1 MMSAIDLMIKD
12 LTQILRD
19 RKSLMF
25 ILIMPIAFTLLFGFA
40 FGGYGAP
47 GDTRLPVVVGGD
59 AADPSYAAFTD
70 LVASST
76 VVRLVDPA
84 STEDQALRASV
95 RDGKVTAVIFIPAG
109 FLRAC
114 YDGSDPVLPCVVDVA
129 STNGTTAQDELA
141 NLSTRLMSAVRTAR
155 ATATIYTEVAPDPAP
170 GKAAAFTFDQFAQA
184 FETSVSAW
192 KTQPPTVTVTVSSK
206 LTEQQRNA
214 GGFAHTS
221 PSMMLQFSIAGLI
234 SAAGIVV
241 EERKSRT
248 LARLMTTRLSRS
260 GILLGHFLAM
270 FIQVFAQLSMLILF
284 AAAVLH
290 VQYLHAPLATLLV
303 TMCASAFV
311 AAIGLLIGVASRSE
325 EQAIAFSLVLMFV
338 LAGLGGAWVPLQ
350 FTGATFQRVAR
361 VTPGALIVDSY
372 ENVVQRGLG
381 VSSVL
386 MSCALLL
393 ACAAILAVLAA
404 LRFRRQSA

>member
-1 MMSAIDLMIKD
+1 MSALDLTIKD
-12 LTQILRD
+12 ITQILRD

-40 FGGYGAP
+40 FGGYSAP
-47 GDTRLPVVVGGD
+47 ADTRLPVVVAGD
-59 AADPSYAAFTD
+59 TADPAHAALVD
-70 LVASST
+70 LVESST
-76 VVRLVDPA
+76 VVHLATPA
-84 STEDQALRASV
+84 SMEDQALRASV
-95 RDGKVTAVIFIPAG
+95 RDGKVTAVVFIPAG

-114 YDGSDPVLPCVVDVA
+114 YDGTDPILPCVVDVA
-129 STNGTTAQDELA
+129 SSSGTTARNELA
-141 NLSTRLMSAVRTAR
+141 NLSTRLAGAVRTAR
-155 ATATIYTEVAPDPAP
+155 MTAAMYQELAPPP
-170 GKAAAFTFDQFAQA
+170 GSDKPSALTFEQFTDAFRNA
-184 FETSVSAW
+184 VSAW
-192 KTQPPTVTVTVSSK
+192 KAQPSTVAVTVSSK

-260 GILLGHFLAM
+260 GILLGHYLAI
-270 FIQVFAQLSMLILF
+270 FTQVFAQLAMLILF
-284 AAAVLH
+284 AAVILH

-303 TMCASAFV
+303 TICASAFV
-311 AAIGLLIGVASRSE
+311 AALGLLIGVASRSE
-325 EQAIAFSLVLMFV
+325 EQAIAFSLILMFI

-350 FTGATFQRVAR
+350 FTGTAFQRVAR
-361 VTPGALIVDSY
+361 ATPGAWIVDAY
-372 ENVVQRGLG
+372 ENVIQRGLG

-386 MSCALLL
+386 ISCALLL
-393 ACAAILAVLAA
+393 ACATGLAVLAA

>member
-1 MMSAIDLMIKD
+1 MSAFDLTIKD

-25 ILIMPIAFTLLFGFA
+25 ILIMPIAFTLMFGFV

-47 GDTRLPVVVGGD
+47 ADTRLPVVVAGD
-59 AADPSYAAFTD
+59 TGDPAHAALVD
-70 LVASST
+70 LVESST
-76 VVRLVDPA
+76 VTRVASPA

-95 RDGKVTAVIFIPAG
+95 RDGKVTAVVFIPDG
-109 FLRAC
+109 FLRTC
-114 YDGSDPVLPCVVDVA
+114 YDGTVPMLPCVVDVA
-129 STNGTTAQDELA
+129 SSGGTTARNELA
-141 NLSTRLMSAVRTAR
+141 NLSTRLVGAVRTAR
-155 ATATIYTEVAPDPAP
+155 MTAALYQDVAPPSGSDKPSALTFEQFTY
-170 GKAAAFTFDQFAQA
+170 AFQTA
-184 FETSVSAW
+184 VSAW
-192 KTQPPTVTVTVSSK
+192 KTQPTAVTVTVSSK

-221 PSMMLQFSIAGLI
+221 PSMMLQFSIAGLL

-260 GILLGHFLAM
+260 GILLGHYLAM
-270 FIQVFAQLSMLILF
+270 FTQVFAQLTMLILF
-284 AAAVLH
+284 AAIVLR
-290 VQYLHAPLATLLV
+290 VQYLHAPIATLLV
-303 TMCASAFV
+303 TTCASAFV
-311 AAIGLLIGVASRSE
+311 AALGLLIGVASRSE
-325 EQAIAFSLVLMFV
+325 EQGIAFSLIFMFV
-338 LAGLGGAWVPLQ
+338 LSGLGGAWVPLQ
-350 FTGATFQRVAR
+350 FTGAAFQKVAR
-361 VTPGALIVDSY
+361 ATPGSLIIDAY

-386 MSCALLL
+386 MPCALLL
-393 ACAAILAVLAA
+393 ACATGLAVLAV

>member
-1 MMSAIDLMIKD
+1 MSAFDLTIKD

-25 ILIMPIAFTLLFGFA
+25 ILIMPIAFTLMFGFV

-47 GDTRLPVVVGGD
+47 ADTRLPVVVAGD
-59 AADPSYAAFTD
+59 TDDPAHAALVD
-70 LVASST
+70 LVESST
-76 VVRLVDPA
+76 VVRVASPA
-84 STEDQALRASV
+84 SMEDQALRASV
-95 RDGKVTAVIFIPAG
+95 RDGKVTAVVFIPDG
-109 FLRAC
+109 FLRTC
-114 YDGSDPVLPCVVDVA
+114 YDGTVPMLPCVVDVA
-129 STNGTTAQDELA
+129 SSGGTTARNELA
-141 NLSTRLMSAVRTAR
+141 NLSTRLVGAVRIAR
-155 ATATIYTEVAPDPAP
+155 MTATVYQDVAPPSGSDKPSALTFEQFTY
-170 GKAAAFTFDQFAQA
+170 AFQTA
-184 FETSVSAW
+184 VSAW
-192 KTQPPTVTVTVSSK
+192 KTQPTTVTVTVSSK

-260 GILLGHFLAM
+260 GILLGHYLAM
-270 FIQVFAQLSMLILF
+270 FTQVFAQLTMLILF
-284 AAAVLH
+284 AAIVLR
-290 VQYLHAPLATLLV
+290 VQYLHAPIATLLV
-303 TMCASAFV
+303 TTCASAFV
-311 AAIGLLIGVASRSE
+311 AALGLLIGVASRSE
-325 EQAIAFSLVLMFV
+325 EQGIAFSLVFMFV
-338 LAGLGGAWVPLQ
+338 LSGLGGAWVPLQ
-350 FTGATFQRVAR
+350 FTGAAFQKVAR
-361 VTPGALIVDSY
+361 ATPGSLIIDAY

-386 MSCALLL
+386 MPCALLL
-393 ACAAILAVLAA
+393 ACATGLAVLAV

>member
-1 MMSAIDLMIKD
+1 MGAIDLMIKD
-12 LTQILRD
+12 LTQIVRD

-25 ILIMPIAFTLLFGFA
+25 ILIMPIAFTLMFGFV
-40 FGGYGAP
+40 FGGYAAP
-47 GDTRLPVVVGGD
+47 GDARLPVVVAGD
-59 AADPSYAAFTD
+59 AADPAHAAFTD

-84 STEDQALRASV
+84 SAEDQALRASV
-95 RDGKVTAVIFIPAG
+95 RDGKVTAVVFIPAG

-114 YDGSDPVLPCVVDVA
+114 YDGPDPVIPCIVDVA
-129 STNGTTAQDELA
+129 STSGTTASNELS
-141 NLSTRLMSAVRTAR
+141 NLSTRLASAVRTAR
-155 ATATIYTEVAPDPAP
+155 ATAATYQEVAAP
-170 GKAAAFTFDQFAQA
+170 GTSGKPSTLTFERFAEAFR
-184 FETSVSAW
+184 TSVSSW
-192 KTQPPTVTVTVSSK
+192 KTQPPAVTVTVSSK

-234 SAAGIVV
+234 GAAGIVV

-248 LARLMTTRLSRS
+248 LARLRTTRLSRS
-260 GILLGHFLAM
+260 GILLGHYLAM

-284 AAAVLH
+284 ATLVLH
-290 VQYLHAPLATLLV
+290 VQYMHAPLATLLV
-303 TMCASAFV
+303 TVCASAFV
-311 AAIGLLIGVASRSE
+311 AAIGLLIGVVSRSE
-325 EQAIAFSLVLMFV
+325 EVATAFSLILMFV

-350 FTGATFQRVAR
+350 FTGAAFQKVAR
-361 VTPGALIVDSY
+361 ATPGALIVDAY

-386 MSCALLL
+386 MSCSFLL
-393 ACAAILAVLAA
+393 ACASVLAVLAV
-404 LRFRRQSA
+404 LRFRRQSV

>member
-1 MMSAIDLMIKD
+1 MSAIDLTIKD
-12 LTQILRD
+12 LKQILRD

-25 ILIMPIAFTLLFGFA
+25 ILIMPVAFTLLFGFA

-47 GDTRLPVVVGGD
+47 ADTRLPVVVAGD
-59 AADPSYAAFTD
+59 AADPAHAAFVD

-76 VVRLVDPA
+76 VVHVADPA
-84 STEDQALRASV
+84 STEDQALRTSV
-95 RDGKVTAVIFIPAG
+95 RDGKVTAVVFIPAG

-114 YDGSDPVLPCVVDVA
+114 YDGTDPVLPCVVDVA
-129 STNGTTAQDELA
+129 SSSGTTARNELA
-141 NLSTRLMSAVRTAR
+141 NLSSRLTSAVRTAR
-155 ATATIYTEVAPDPAP
+155 ATAVIYREVATSSAS
-170 GKAAAFTFDQFAQA
+170 GKPSTLTFEQFTDAFRTA
-184 FETSVSAW
+184 VSAW
-192 KTQPPTVTVTVSSK
+192 KAQPPAVAVTISSK

-241 EERKSRT
+241 EERRSRT

-260 GILLGHFLAM
+260 GILLGHYLAM
-270 FIQVFAQLSMLILF
+270 FAQVFAQLFMLILF
-284 AAAVLH
+284 AAVVLR
-290 VQYLHAPLATLLV
+290 VQYLHSPLATLLV
-303 TMCASAFV
+303 TVCASAFV

-350 FTGATFQRVAR
+350 FTGTAFQKVAR
-361 VTPGALIVDSY
+361 ATPGAWIVDAY

-386 MSCALLL
+386 ISCALLL
-393 ACAAILAVLAA
+393 ACATGLAVLAA

>member
-1 MMSAIDLMIKD
+1 MSVLDLTTKD

-25 ILIMPIAFTLLFGFA
+25 ILIMPIVFTLMFGFA

-47 GDTRLPVVVGGD
+47 TDTRLPVVIAGD
-59 AADPSYAAFTD
+59 TADQAHAALVD
-70 LVASST
+70 LVESST
-76 VVRLVDPA
+76 VVRLATPA
-84 STEDQALRASV
+84 STEDQALRTSV
-95 RDGKVTAVIFIPAG
+95 RDGKVTAVVFIAAG

-114 YDGSDPVLPCVVDVA
+114 YDGTDPLLPCVVDVA
-129 STNGTTAQDELA
+129 SSSGTTARNELA
-141 NLSTRLMSAVRTAR
+141 NLSTRFVGAVRTAR
-155 ATATIYTEVAPDPAP
+155 MTATMYRDLAPSSGFDKRSTLTFEQFTEAFRN
-170 GKAAAFTFDQFAQA
+170 AA
-184 FETSVSAW
+184 SAW

-221 PSMMLQFSIAGLI
+221 PSMMLQFSIAGLMG
-234 SAAGIVV
+234 AAGIVV

-260 GILLGHFLAM
+260 GILLGHYLAM
-270 FIQVFAQLSMLILF
+270 FTQVFAQLSMLILF
-284 AAAVLH
+284 AAVALH

-303 TMCASAFV
+303 TICASAFM
-311 AAIGLLIGVASRSE
+311 AALGLLIGVASRSE
-325 EQAIAFSLVLMFV
+325 EQALAFSLILMFV
-338 LAGLGGAWVPLQ
+338 LAALGGAWVPLQ
-350 FTGATFQRVAR
+350 FTGAAFQKVAHA
-361 VTPGALIVDSY
+361 TPGALIVDAY

-381 VSSVL
+381 ISSVL
-386 MSCALLL
+386 ISCALLL
-393 ACAAILAVLAA
+393 TCATGLAVLAV

>member
-1 MMSAIDLMIKD
+1 MSAFDLTIKD
-12 LTQILRD
+12 LSQILRD

-25 ILIMPIAFTLLFGFA
+25 ILIMPIAFTLMFGFV

-47 GDTRLPVVVGGD
+47 ADTRLLVVVAGD
-59 AADPSYAAFTD
+59 TGDPAHAAFVD
-70 LVASST
+70 LVESST
-76 VVRLVDPA
+76 VVRVATPA
-84 STEDQALRASV
+84 SMDDQALRASV
-95 RDGKVTAVIFIPAG
+95 TDGKVTAVVFIPAG
-109 FLRAC
+109 FLRTC
-114 YDGSDPVLPCVVDVA
+114 YDGINPVLPCVVDVA
-129 STNGTTAQDELA
+129 STSGTIARNELG
-141 NLSTRLMSAVRTAR
+141 NLSTRLTSAVRTAR
-155 ATATIYTEVAPDPAP
+155 ATAAIYREVATPSASNKPSTLTFEQ
-170 GKAAAFTFDQFAQA
+170 FTYA
-184 FETSVSAW
+184 FETAVSAW
-192 KTQPPTVTVTVSSK
+192 KKQPQTVVVTVSSK

-260 GILLGHFLAM
+260 GILLGHYLAM
-270 FIQVFAQLSMLILF
+270 FVQVFAQLSMLILF
-284 AAAVLH
+284 AALVLR
-290 VQYLHAPLATLLV
+290 VQYMHAPFATLFV
-303 TMCASAFV
+303 TICASAFV

-325 EQAIAFSLVLMFV
+325 EQAIAFSLILMFV

-350 FTGATFQRVAR
+350 FTGAAFQRVAR
-361 VTPGALIVDSY
+361 ATPGALIVDAY

-386 MSCALLL
+386 WPCTLLL
-393 ACAAILAVLAA
+393 VCAIVLAALAA

>member
-1 MMSAIDLMIKD
+1 MSAIDLTIKD

-19 RKSLMF
+19 RKTLMF
-25 ILIMPIAFTLLFGFA
+25 ILIMPVVFTLVFGFA

-47 GDTRLPVVVGGD
+47 VDTRLPIVVAGD
-59 AADPSYAAFTD
+59 TSDRAYAAVVD
-70 LVASST
+70 LVTSST
-76 VVRLVDPA
+76 VVRLVTPA
-84 STEDQALRASV
+84 SMEDQILRASV
-95 RDGKVTAVIFIPAG
+95 RDGKVTAVLFIPAG

-114 YDGSDPVLPCVVDVA
+114 YDGTVPALPCVVDVA
-129 STNGTTAQDELA
+129 SSGGTTARNELA
-141 NLSTRLMSAVRTAR
+141 NLSARLVGAVRTAR
-155 ATATIYTEVAPDPAP
+155 LTATSYQELAPRSGFDEPSVL
-170 GKAAAFTFDQFAQA
+170 TFEQFAEA
-184 FETSVSAW
+184 FGDAVSAW
-192 KTQPPTVTVTVSSK
+192 SIQPTAITVTVSSK

-234 SAAGIVV
+234 GAAGIVV

-260 GILLGHFLAM
+260 GILLGHYLAM
-270 FIQVFAQLSMLILF
+270 FTQAFAQLTILILF
-284 AAAVLH
+284 ATVVLH

-303 TMCASAFV
+303 TTCASAFV
-311 AAIGLLIGVASRSE
+311 AALGLLIGVASRSE
-325 EQAIAFSLVLMFV
+325 EQGIAFSLIFMFV
-338 LAGLGGAWVPLQ
+338 ISGLGGAWVPLQ
-350 FTGATFQRVAR
+350 FTGAAFQKVAR
-361 VTPGALIVDSY
+361 ATPGSLIIDAY

-386 MSCALLL
+386 VPCAVLL
-393 ACAAILAVLAA
+393 ACAAGLVLLAV

>member
-1 MMSAIDLMIKD
+1 MSAFDLTIKD

-25 ILIMPIAFTLLFGFA
+25 ILIMPIAFTLMFGFV

-47 GDTRLPVVVGGD
+47 TDTRLPVVVAGD
-59 AADPSYAAFTD
+59 TGDPAHAAFVD
-70 LVASST
+70 LVESST
-76 VVRLVDPA
+76 VVRVVTPT

-95 RDGKVTAVIFIPAG
+95 RDDKVTAVVFIPAG
-109 FLRAC
+109 FLWAC
-114 YDGSDPVLPCVVDVA
+114 YDGTDPMLPCVVDVA
-129 STNGTTAQDELA
+129 SSSGTTARNELA
-141 NLSTRLMSAVRTAR
+141 NLSTRLVGAVRSAR
-155 ATATIYTEVAPDPAP
+155 MTATTYRDLALPSEFDESPALTFER
-170 GKAAAFTFDQFAQA
+170 FTGA
-184 FETSVSAW
+184 FEAAVSAW
-192 KTQPPTVTVTVSSK
+192 KAQPPTVAVTVSSK

-260 GILLGHFLAM
+260 GILLGHYLAM
-270 FIQVFAQLSMLILF
+270 FAQVFAQLAMLILF
-284 AAAVLH
+284 AAVALR
-290 VQYLHAPLATLLV
+290 VQYFHAPMATLFV
-303 TMCASAFV
+303 TICASAFV
-311 AAIGLLIGVASRSE
+311 AALGLLIGVASRSE
-325 EQAIAFSLVLMFV
+325 EQAVAFSLILMFV

-350 FTGATFQRVAR
+350 FTGAAFQKVAR
-361 VTPGALIVDSY
+361 ATPGSLIIDAY

-393 ACAAILAVLAA
+393 ACATGLAALAV

>member
-1 MMSAIDLMIKD
+1 MSAFNLTVKD

-19 RKSLMF
+19 RMSLMF
-25 ILIMPIAFTLLFGFA
+25 ILVMPIVFTLMFGFV

-47 GDTRLPVVVGGD
+47 ADTRLLVVVAGD
-59 AADPSYAAFTD
+59 TSDPSHAALVD
-70 LVASST
+70 LVDSST
-76 VVRLVDPA
+76 VVRVATPA
-84 STEDQALRASV
+84 SMEDQALRASV
-95 RDGKVTAVIFIPAG
+95 RDGKVAAVVFIPNG
-109 FLRAC
+109 FLQTC
-114 YDGSDPVLPCVVDVA
+114 YDGTVPMLPCVVDVA
-129 STNGTTAQDELA
+129 STGGTTAGNELA
-141 NLSTRLMSAVRTAR
+141 NLSTRLMGAVRTAR
-155 ATATIYTEVAPDPAP
+155 MTASVYRDAAP
-170 GKAAAFTFDQFAQA
+170 GPGSDRLLALTFEQFAYA
-184 FETSVSAW
+184 FQTAVSAW
-192 KTQPPTVTVTVSSK
+192 KVQPATVVVTVSSK

-234 SAAGIVV
+234 SAAGVIV

-260 GILLGHFLAM
+260 GILLGHYLAM
-270 FIQVFAQLSMLILF
+270 FTQVFVQLTMLILF

-303 TMCASAFV
+303 TTCASAFV
-311 AAIGLLIGVASRSE
+311 AALGLLIGVTSRSE
-325 EQAIAFSLVLMFV
+325 EQGIAFSLILMFV
-338 LAGLGGAWVPLQ
+338 ISGLGGAWVPLQ
-350 FTGATFQRVAR
+350 FTGAAFQKVAR
-361 VTPGALIVDSY
+361 ATPGSLIIDAY

-386 MSCALLL
+386 MPSALLL
-393 ACAAILAVLAA
+393 ACAAGLAVLAV

>member
-1 MMSAIDLMIKD
+1 MSAIDLTIKD

-25 ILIMPIAFTLLFGFA
+25 ILIMPIAFTLMFGFV

-47 GDTRLPVVVGGD
+47 ADTRLPVVVAGD
-59 AADPSYAAFTD
+59 TGDPAHAAFVD
-70 LVASST
+70 LVESST
-76 VVRLVDPA
+76 VVRVATPA

-95 RDGKVTAVIFIPAG
+95 RDGKVTAVIFIPDG

-114 YDGSDPVLPCVVDVA
+114 YAGTDPILPCVVDIA
-129 STNGTTAQDELA
+129 SSSGTTVRNELA
-141 NLSTRLMSAVRTAR
+141 NLSTRLVGAVRTAR
-155 ATATIYTEVAPDPAP
+155 MTAAVFGDLAPPSGSDKPSALTFEQFT
-170 GKAAAFTFDQFAQA
+170 GAFQTA
-184 FETSVSAW
+184 VSAW
-192 KTQPPTVTVTVSSK
+192 KAQPPTVAVTVSSK

-260 GILLGHFLAM
+260 GILMGHYLAM
-270 FIQVFAQLSMLILF
+270 FTQVFAQLAMLVLF
-284 AAAVLH
+284 AAVVLR

-303 TMCASAFV
+303 TTCASAFV
-311 AAIGLLIGVASRSE
+311 AALGLLIGVASRSE
-325 EQAIAFSLVLMFV
+325 EQAIAFSLIFMFV
-338 LAGLGGAWVPLQ
+338 LSGLGGAWVPLQ
-350 FTGATFQRVAR
+350 FTGAAFQKVAR
-361 VTPGALIVDSY
+361 ATPGALIIDAY

-393 ACAAILAVLAA
+393 ACAIGLAVLAV
-404 LRFRRQSA
+404 LRFRRQST

>member
-1 MMSAIDLMIKD
+1 MSAIDLMVKD
-12 LTQILRD
+12 LTQMLRD

-47 GDTRLPVVVGGD
+47 VDMRLPVMVAGD
-59 AADPSYAAFTD
+59 AADPAHAAFVD

-76 VVRLVDPA
+76 VVRVVDPA
-84 STEDQALRASV
+84 GAEDQALRASV
-95 RDGKVTAVIFIPAG
+95 RDGKVTAVVFIPAG

-114 YDGSDPVLPCVVDVA
+114 YDGTDPVLPCVVDIA
-129 STNGTTAQDELA
+129 SSSGTTARNELG
-141 NLSTRLMSAVRTAR
+141 NLSTRLTSGVRTAR
-155 ATATIYTEVAPDPAP
+155 ATAATYQEVASSSAS
-170 GKAAAFTFDQFAQA
+170 GKPSTLTFEQFTGA

-192 KTQPPTVTVTVSSK
+192 KSQPATVAVTVSSK

-260 GILLGHFLAM
+260 CILLGHYLAM
-270 FIQVFAQLSMLILF
+270 FTQVFVQLSMLILF
-284 AAAVLH
+284 AAVVLH
-290 VQYLHAPLATLLV
+290 VQYFHAPLATLFV
-303 TMCASAFV
+303 TICASAFV
-311 AAIGLLIGVASRSE
+311 AALGLLIGVASRSE
-325 EQAIAFSLVLMFV
+325 EQAIAFSLILMFT

-350 FTGATFQRVAR
+350 FTGAAFQKVAR
-361 VTPGALIVDSY
+361 ATPGALIVDAY

-386 MSCALLL
+386 ISCALLL
-393 ACAAILAVLAA
+393 ACAAGLAVLAA

>member
-1 MMSAIDLMIKD
+1 MSAIDLTIKD
-12 LTQILRD
+12 LMQILRD

-47 GDTRLPVVVGGD
+47 ADTRLPVVVTGD
-59 AADPSYAAFTD
+59 TGDPAYAALVD
-70 LVASST
+70 LVESST
-76 VVRLVDPA
+76 VARLATPA
-84 STEDQALRASV
+84 SMEDQALRVSV
-95 RDGKVTAVIFIPAG
+95 RDGKVTAVLFIPTG
-109 FLRAC
+109 FLRTC
-114 YDGSDPVLPCVVDVA
+114 YDGTVPPLPCVVDVA
-129 STNGTTAQDELA
+129 SSSGTTARNELA
-141 NLSTRLMSAVRTAR
+141 NLSTRLTSAVRTAR
-155 ATATIYTEVAPDPAP
+155 MTATVYRDLAPPSGFDRPSAL
-170 GKAAAFTFDQFAQA
+170 TFDQFTDA
-184 FETSVSAW
+184 FRNAVSAW
-192 KTQPPTVTVTVSSK
+192 KIQPTAVTVTVSSK

-234 SAAGIVV
+234 GAAGIVV

-260 GILLGHFLAM
+260 GILLGHYLAM
-270 FIQVFAQLSMLILF
+270 FIQVFAQLTMLILF
-284 AAAVLH
+284 AAVVLR

-303 TMCASAFV
+303 TTCASAFV
-311 AAIGLLIGVASRSE
+311 AALGLLIGVASRSE
-325 EQAIAFSLVLMFV
+325 EQAIAFSLILMFV
-338 LAGLGGAWVPLQ
+338 LSGLGGAWVPLQ
-350 FTGATFQRVAR
+350 FTGAVFQKVAR
-361 VTPGALIVDSY
+361 ATPGSLIIDAY

-393 ACAAILAVLAA
+393 ACATSLAVLAV

>member
-1 MMSAIDLMIKD
+1 MSAIDLMIKD

-19 RKSLMF
+19 RKTLMF
-25 ILIMPIAFTLLFGFA
+25 TLIMPVVFTLLFGFA

-47 GDTRLPVVVGGD
+47 ADTRLPVVVAGD
-59 AADPSYAAFTD
+59 TGDRAYAAVVD

-76 VVRLVDPA
+76 VVRLVTPA
-84 STEDQALRASV
+84 NVEDQVLRASV
-95 RDGKVTAVIFIPAG
+95 RDGKVTAVLFIPTG
-109 FLRAC
+109 FLRTC
-114 YDGSDPVLPCVVDVA
+114 YDGTVPVLPCVVDVA
-129 STNGTTAQDELA
+129 SSSGTTARNELA
-141 NLSTRLMSAVRTAR
+141 NLSTRLTGAVRTAR
-155 ATATIYTEVAPDPAP
+155 LTATAYRELAPPSGFDEPSVL
-170 GKAAAFTFDQFAQA
+170 TFEQFAEA
-184 FETSVSAW
+184 FESAVSAW
-192 KTQPPTVTVTVSSK
+192 RVQPTAITVTVSSK

-234 SAAGIVV
+234 GAAGIVV

-248 LARLMTTRLSRS
+248 LSRLMTTRLSRS
-260 GILLGHFLAM
+260 GILLGHYLAM
-270 FIQVFAQLSMLILF
+270 FTQVFAQLTMLILF

-303 TMCASAFV
+303 TTCASAFV
-311 AAIGLLIGVASRSE
+311 AALGLLIGVASRSE
-325 EQAIAFSLVLMFV
+325 EQGIAFSLILMFV
-338 LAGLGGAWVPLQ
+338 ISGLGGAWVPLQ
-350 FTGATFQRVAR
+350 FTGAAFQKVAR
-361 VTPGALIVDSY
+361 ATPGSLIIDAY

-386 MSCALLL
+386 MPCALLL
-393 ACAAILAVLAA
+393 ACAAGLAILAV